1 MNRKNP
7 IIIGAIVTV
16 IVVGIVLSYFGNEL
30 DDVFIRKSHD
40 SVSSGPLTV
49 TQYEH
54 KLGEDVFF
62 LVRDLKLTDKG
73 TIRVFTPEGIEY
85 KTIFYDGSYK
95 QNFNQFFFPDT
106 FAKIDICTPD
116 QLVGIWR
123 AQGPRTAIYS
133 ISRLIS
139 LRSRLWHRQAGRTRS
154 GFCFRFARFSGFGS
168 W

>member
-1 MNRKNP
+1 
-7 IIIGAIVTV
+7 V

-49 TQYEH
+49 TQYKH

-62 LVRDLKLTDKG
+62 LIRDLKLTDKG
-73 TIRVFTPEGIEY
+73 TIRVYTPEGIEF
-85 KTIFYDGSYK
+85 KTIFYDGSFK

-106 FAKIDICTPD
+106 FAKIYICTPD

-123 AQGPRTAIYS
+123 AV
-133 ISRLIS
+133 
-139 LRSRLWHRQAGRTRS
+139 
-154 GFCFRFARFSGFGS
+154 FEDGS
-168 W
+168 YAPLEFEVIDEYIGGGEALVTIVC